1 MRLDRASLSHAG
13 GAHIILIPKIAFTM
27 KNVCDF
33 IAHREKH
40 GSRFTIVV
48 VAEGIKLPRPS

>member
-1 MRLDRASLSHAG
+1 LERTNLSHAG

-40 GSRFTIVV
+40 GSFTIVV

>member
-1 MRLDRASLSHAG
+1 LDRASLSHAG

-48 VAEGIKLPRPS
+48 VAEGIKLPRSS